1 MRRGLRFLSGLFA
14 TLITTSEP
22 MATITRAIAPFMVT
36 ILNCQDIRDHYANHT
51 GQVDTLHLCSSWPST
66 DHKSSDRCFEGSSW
80 VNPHLNKFCAV
91 PGFVLQCLQFP
102 SDSAKQNK
110 TTARVRRNGPINP
123 MQSYNFCSFTAQTKN
138 NNCLPPY
145 RKLCAGSRLIITT
158 LLFTF
163 GLATLQYLWLRLA
176 CFALWALLL
185 LVAQI
190 CQIGVPSCRGS
201 KIVLPR
207 KQDRERDRER
217 ERETDGQTQ
226 ADVLEV
232 PLVQRSR
239 RLQQG

>member
-123 MQSYNFCSFTAQTKN
+123 MQSYKLLQLHSTTKKQQLFAALPETLCRFKVDHHHLAVHLRPRHPSVSLASVSVFC
-138 NNCLPPY
+138 LV
-145 RKLCAGSRLIITT
+145 GSS
-158 LLFTF
+158 
-163 GLATLQYLWLRLA
+163 AP
-176 CFALWALLL
+176 C
-185 LVAQI
+185 
-190 CQIGVPSCRGS
+190 CSDMSDRGS
-201 KIVLPR
+201 VLSR
-207 KQDRERDRER
+207 KQDRLAQEARQRE
-217 ERETDGQTQ
+217 G
-226 ADVLEV
+226 
-232 PLVQRSR
+232 
-239 RLQQG
+239 